1 MRLFCRRIDALPD
14 CRTPRFGPL
23 PLTRNCTVCK
33 EFFGALAPMAP
44 LFRKKATAQF
54 SYSSNLVV
62 RIRSA
67 RGIVHSD
74 RVHLV
79 RLFAAACVLVAAS
92 LPVWSQQK
100 TDVDPIALVRRAAKN
115 EIRASDVE
123 QYYMFKDS
131 TQYKDHSVVK
141 EIVRTKQGGLSTTL
155 LLNGKPLTAEQRQ
168 KEDAKLAKF
177 ANDPDARRKR
187 RDSNKADD
195 QRAELMLTSLP
206 DAFLYTYAGTDRG
219 PNGEELVHLKFTPNP
234 KFVPPNH
241 ETAVYQG
248 MQGDMIIDQQAAR
261 IAKIDGTL
269 FKDVD
274 FGWGILGRLNKG
286 GKFRIIQKDI
296 GGGHWEEVEE
306 TLQFEGKILLVK
318 SLTIWSTE
326 TMYDF
331 QPISSNLTTAQAL
344 DLLHK
349 SADVVA
355 QSGPSGVKEAQTA
368 SNPSGA
374 SSTHR

>member
-1 MRLFCRRIDALPD
+1 MD
-14 CRTPRFGPL
+14 
-23 PLTRNCTVCK
+23 
-33 EFFGALAPMAP
+33 
-44 LFRKKATAQF
+44 
-54 SYSSNLVV
+54 
-62 RIRSA
+62 
-67 RGIVHSD
+67 SD
-74 RVHLV
+74 RSHLA
-79 RLFAAACVLVAAS
+79 RIFTAAFVLVAAS
-92 LPVWSQQK
+92 LPTLAQQK
-100 TDVDPIALVRRAAKN
+100 TDIDPIALVRRAAKN
-115 EIRASDVE
+115 EIKAADVE

-131 TQYKDHSVVK
+131 TQFKDHSVVK
-141 EIVRTKQGGLSTTL
+141 EIVRTRQGGLSTTL
-155 LLNGKPLTAEQRQ
+155 LLDGKPLTADQRQ

-177 ANDPDARRKR
+177 ANDPEARRKR
-187 RDSNKADD
+187 HDSNKADD
-195 QRAELMLTSLP
+195 QRADLMLTSLP

-234 KFVPPNH
+234 KFEPPNH

-248 MQGDMIIDQQAAR
+248 MQGDMIIDQRAAR

-274 FGWGILGRLNKG
+274 FGWGILGRLDKG

-331 QPISSNLTTAQAL
+331 QPISSDLTTAQAL

-355 QSGPSGVKEAQTA
+355 QSGPSGVKEAA
-368 SNPSGA
+368 SN
-374 SSTHR
+374 SSSAANAHR

>member
-1 MRLFCRRIDALPD
+1 MD
-14 CRTPRFGPL
+14 
-23 PLTRNCTVCK
+23 
-33 EFFGALAPMAP
+33 
-44 LFRKKATAQF
+44 
-54 SYSSNLVV
+54 
-62 RIRSA
+62 
-67 RGIVHSD
+67 SD
-74 RVHLV
+74 RSHLG
-79 RLFAAACVLVAAS
+79 RALVAIFVLLVS
-92 LPVWSQQK
+92 GLPVWSQQN
-100 TDVDPIALVRRAAKN
+100 TNIDPIALVRRAAKN
-115 EIRASDVE
+115 EIKASDVE
-123 QYYMFKDS
+123 QYYMFKDT
-131 TQYKDHSVVK
+131 TQYKDRSVTK

-155 LLNGKPLTAEQRQ
+155 LLNGKPLTTDQRQ
-168 KEDAKLAKF
+168 KEDAKLEKF

-187 RDSNKADD
+187 RDSNKEDD

-234 KFVPPNH
+234 KFEPPNH

-248 MQGDMIIDQQAAR
+248 MQGDMIIDARAAR

-274 FGWGILGRLNKG
+274 FGWGILGKLYKG
-286 GKFRIIQKDI
+286 GKFRIVQKDI

-306 TLQFEGKILLVK
+306 TLQFYGKILLVK

-326 TMYDF
+326 TMHDF
-331 QPISSNLTTAQAL
+331 QPISSNITTAQAL

-355 QSGPSGVKEAQTA
+355 QNGPSGIKEAQAT
-368 SNPSGA
+368 SNSGSGA
-374 SSTHR
+374 SAHR

>member
-1 MRLFCRRIDALPD
+1 
-14 CRTPRFGPL
+14 
-23 PLTRNCTVCK
+23 
-33 EFFGALAPMAP
+33 MAHVF
-44 LFRKKATAQF
+44 LKKATEQF
-54 SYSSNLVV
+54 SNSSNVFIGIISTRGFVHTDRPHL
-62 RIRSA
+62 A
-67 RGIVHSD
+67 RLLAVA
-74 RVHLV
+74 
-79 RLFAAACVLVAAS
+79 FVLVAAS
-92 LPVWSQQK
+92 FPVLSQQK
-100 TDVDPIALVRRAAKN
+100 TDIDPIALVRRAAKN
-115 EIRASDVE
+115 EIKASDAE
-123 QYYMFKDS
+123 QYYMFKDT
-131 TQYKDHSVVK
+131 TQYKDHSTTK

-155 LLNGKPLTAEQRQ
+155 LLNGKPLTADQRQ
-168 KEDAKLAKF
+168 KEDAKLEKF

-187 RDSNKADD
+187 RESNKADD
-195 QRAELMLTSLP
+195 ERAELMLTSLP

-219 PNGEELVHLKFTPNP
+219 PNGEELVHLKFTANP
-234 KFVPPNH
+234 KFEPPNH

-248 MQGDMIIDQQAAR
+248 MQGDMIIDERAAR

-274 FGWGILGRLNKG
+274 FGWGILGKLNKG
-286 GKFRIIQKDI
+286 GKFRIVQKDV

-331 QPISSNLTTAQAL
+331 QPIPSNLTTAQAL

-355 QSGPSGVKEAQTA
+355 QSGPSGIKEAQNT
-368 SNPSGA
+368 SK
-374 SSTHR
+374 